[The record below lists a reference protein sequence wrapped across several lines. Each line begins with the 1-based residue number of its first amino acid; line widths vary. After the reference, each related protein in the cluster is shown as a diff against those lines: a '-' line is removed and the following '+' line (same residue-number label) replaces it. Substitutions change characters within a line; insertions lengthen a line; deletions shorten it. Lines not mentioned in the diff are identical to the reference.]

1 MLKFVGGIE
10 MKDTVKFEKLDCN
23 QLSKIVGGKRK
34 NIILGIGVSKN
45 LDVVFLL
52 DWQVSIIYKKLI

>member
-34 NIILGIGVSKN
+34 KHHPWYWSIQEFGRGFLAGLASKYN
-45 LDVVFLL
+45 L
-52 DWQVSIIYKKLI
+52 

>member
-1 MLKFVGGIE
+1 

-34 NIILGIGVSKN
+34 KHHPWYWSIQEFGRGFLAGLASKYN
-45 LDVVFLL
+45 L
-52 DWQVSIIYKKLI
+52 